1 MPLET
6 DNSNGGYLGPNSSFC
21 ARGARYRSSR
31 AGVSKETAVNEAER
45 TGFEVG
51 DIQVCLNE
59 SLVDANDGGAP
70 RSEGEVYRRAFHF
83 TRWSPAPLHPETP
96 AATKLAMA
104 YDSLST

>member
-21 ARGARYRSSR
+21 APGARYRSLR
-31 AGVSKETAVNEAER
+31 AGVSKETAVNEVE
-45 TGFEVG
+45 

-59 SLVDANDGGAP
+59 NLVDANDGGAP

-83 TRWSPAPLHPETP
+83 TRWNPAPLHPETP